1 MPTDLRV
8 SNISKIYPGCIA
20 NDKVSLQFKSGKIYA
35 LLGENGA
42 GKSTLVKILS
52 GVISPDNGEV
62 FLNEKSLKLN
72 SPLDAKK
79 NKIGMVFQHFNLFE
93 TLSVFENLS
102 IDTNEDNKNLRVKIN
117 DILKKY
123 NFSIDLDIPVLNL
136 SAGQKQKVEIIR
148 CLLRNPKVL
157 IMDEPTSV
165 LTEQETDELFISL
178 KKFCDEG
185 ILIIY
190 ITHKLKEVLS
200 LCDEV
205 AVMRKGKVVSVSQTG
220 DEKIETLANKMVG
233 QKLSKIKKKNNNL
246 KNKDEIFKVKHLN
259 FYSNDPF
266 ETNLENIN
274 FSVKK
279 GECLGIAGISG
290 NGQNELFQILSG
302 EIITSNTSIIFRNKE
317 IAQLNPKQRREYLM
331 AFSPEDRISQAAV
344 PELKIYENVA
354 LNNFKSSNFFEK
366 GLVNEKKIK
375 EHSKKILTDFS
386 VNTDNVE
393 LKSQFLSGGN
403 LQKLIL
409 GRELITA
416 PELLICYNPTWGLDV
431 GAINYIHETLLK
443 INDQEKSTI
452 LISTDTEEL
461 LKLSDRIAV
470 IYKGKLSRIMPSEEV
485 TPEKLGVLMGG
496 GSIDKN

>member
-148 CLLRNPKVL
+148 CLLRSPKVL

-205 AVMRKGKVVSVSQTG
+205 AVMRKGKVVSVSQTE

-233 QKLSKIKKKNNNL
+233 QKLAKIKKKNNNL
-246 KNKDEIFKVKHLN
+246 KNKVEIFKVKHLN
-259 FYSNDPF
+259 FFSNDPF

>member
-1 MPTDLRV
+1 MKT
-8 SNISKIYPGCIA
+8 
-20 NDKVSLQFKSGKIYA
+20 
-35 LLGENGA
+35 
-42 GKSTLVKILS
+42 
-52 GVISPDNGEV
+52 
-62 FLNEKSLKLN
+62 
-72 SPLDAKK
+72 
-79 NKIGMVFQHFNLFE
+79 
-93 TLSVFENLS
+93 
-102 IDTNEDNKNLRVKIN
+102 ID
-117 DILKKY
+117 
-123 NFSIDLDIPVLNL
+123 
-136 SAGQKQKVEIIR
+136 
-148 CLLRNPKVL
+148 
-157 IMDEPTSV
+157 
-165 LTEQETDELFISL
+165 ISL

-205 AVMRKGKVVSVSQTG
+205 AVMRKGKVVSVSQTQN
-220 DEKIETLANKMVG
+220 ERVETLANKMVG
-233 QKLSKIKKKNNNL
+233 QKLAKIKKKINIS

-259 FYSNDPF
+259 FYSDDPF
-266 ETNLENIN
+266 ETNLVNLN

-302 EIITSNTSIIFRNKE
+302 EIITPDTSIIFRNKE
-317 IAQLNPKQRREYLM
+317 IAKLNPKQRREYLM

-366 GLVNEKKIK
+366 GLVNERKIK
-375 EHSKKILTDFS
+375 EHSKKILSDFS

-431 GAINYIHETLLK
+431 GAINYIHETLIK

-470 IYKGKLSRIMPSEEV
+470 IYKGKLSKIMPSEEV

-496 GSIDKN
+496 GSID

>member
-148 CLLRNPKVL
+148 CLLRSPKVL

-375 EHSKKILTDFS
+375 EHSKKILNDFS

>member
-1 MPTDLRV
+1 MATDLRI

-20 NDKVSLQFKSGKIYA
+20 NDNVSLQFKSGKIYA

-52 GVISPDNGEV
+52 GIISPDNGEV
-62 FLNEKSLKLN
+62 FLNEKNLKLS

-102 IDTNEDNKNLRVKIN
+102 IDATEDNKSLRVRIN
-117 DILKKY
+117 EILKKY
-123 NFSIDLDIPVLNL
+123 NFSIDLDVPVLNL

-148 CLLRNPKVL
+148 CLLRSPKVL

-165 LTEQETDELFISL
+165 LTEQETEELFISL

-205 AVMRKGKVVSVSQTG
+205 AVMRKGKVVSVSQTQN
-220 DEKIETLANKMVG
+220 EKVETLASKMVG
-233 QKLSKIKKKNNNL
+233 QKLAKIKKKINTS

-259 FYSNDPF
+259 FYSDDPF
-266 ETNLENIN
+266 ETNLVNLN
-274 FSVKK
+274 FSLKK

-302 EIITSNTSIIFRNKE
+302 EIITPDASIIFRNKE
-317 IAQLNPKQRREYLM
+317 IAKLNPKQRREYLM

-366 GLVNEKKIK
+366 GLVNERKIK
-375 EHSKKILTDFS
+375 EHSKKILSDFS

-431 GAINYIHETLLK
+431 GAINYIHETLIK
-443 INDQEKSTI
+443 INDEEKSTI

-470 IYKGKLSRIMPSEEV
+470 IYKGKLSKIMPSVEV
-485 TPEKLGVLMGG
+485 TPEKLGILMGG
-496 GSIDKN
+496 GSID